1 VAALAVGILN
11 NDRAIYAVSRT
22 LSVCE
27 EPVASF
33 ASSEA
38 TITRKA
44 TAQLATIK
52 KAMEILIISPDQLSS
67 CSIAFF
73 LRSVYDFHPKEC
85 EDA

>member
-1 VAALAVGILN
+1 MCCSPLWFYANDQEVLAFFITELQKLFPKTIFI
-11 NDRAIYAVSRT
+11 RIEPQWRT
-22 LSVCE
+22 
-27 EPVASF
+27 
-33 ASSEA
+33 
-38 TITRKA
+38 T
-44 TAQLATIK
+44 QLATIK